1 LSQQSPRLRFKP
13 YLRFSKLI
21 LASPAARYRCKSL
34 NHSCDSCSARFLLFF
49 PLKGRLTRLTPS
61 SFSFVFIFLVTEAA
75 IRCYSVWNGTEPFFV
90 LLYCGNEQVIVRW
103 VAFVKFISSD
113 ESILRFVYSYF
124 VTEFRGLGEFPFLIR
139 PRFGVKETDDPIRN
153 DPVAG
158 HDLLGLLD
166 QFSRQQDG
174 FAELFFC
181 SLDGSFSVI

>member
-1 LSQQSPRLRFKP
+1 
-13 YLRFSKLI
+13 
-21 LASPAARYRCKSL
+21 
-34 NHSCDSCSARFLLFF
+34 LLFF

-124 VTEFRGLGEFPFLIR
+124 VTEFRGLGEFPFLI
-139 PRFGVKETDDPIRN
+139 GLASGSKKLTIRSGMIRLP
-153 DPVAG
+153 DTTYLA
-158 HDLLGLLD
+158 
-166 QFSRQQDG
+166 
-174 FAELFFC
+174 C
-181 SLDGSFSVI
+181 STNFLVNRMASPSFSFAALTEAFLLSIQ